1 MTPTTVLLIFCGYV
15 AVLLLVARLTARQ
28 GGQDGDAHFFVAGK
42 KAPWYAVA
50 FGMLGASLSGV
61 TFISVPGWVASQGFT
76 YMQMVLGYLVGY
88 GFIMAVL
95 MPLYYR
101 MGLTSIYGY
110 FESRFGPKAYRTGAA
125 LSLIHI

>member
-1 MTPTTVLLIFCGYV
+1 MHI
-15 AVLLLVARLTARQ
+15 
-28 GGQDGDAHFFVAGK
+28 
-42 KAPWYAVA
+42 
-50 FGMLGASLSGV
+50 SLSPAKSPLVRGRFRHARISLSWA
-61 TFISVPGWVASQGFT
+61 TFISVPGRVASQGFT

-110 FESRFGPKAYRTGAA
+110 FESRFARKLPHGRGVFHF
-125 LSLIHI
+125 I